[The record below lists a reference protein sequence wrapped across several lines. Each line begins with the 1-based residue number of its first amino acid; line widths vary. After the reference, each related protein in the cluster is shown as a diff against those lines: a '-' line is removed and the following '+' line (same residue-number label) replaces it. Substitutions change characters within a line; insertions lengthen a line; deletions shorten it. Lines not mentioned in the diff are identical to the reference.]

1 VMVSDTDVA
10 RTEVILASSPEGE
23 RQ

>member
-1 VMVSDTDVA
+1 VMVSETDVA
-10 RTEVILASSPEGE
+10 RTEEILASSPEGE